1 MILIIGAG
9 GHGQVVA
16 DIFRARYASRLISDH
31 VGFVDDDRARLG
43 CRFVGSPVLGT
54 LDQVHEIAHDAVIV
68 AIGHNATRSG
78 IFHTLLAAGERIAI
92 AQHPRSIVAEDVTI
106 GAGSMLC
113 AGAIVS
119 TGAAIG
125 RDAIVNTGATVDHHS
140 TIGNHVHIGPGV
152 HMGGEV
158 RVDDGAL
165 IGIGA
170 TVIPGIQ
177 IGAWSIVGAGAV
189 VIRDVP
195 PGTTVVGCPA
205 EPIATPVTALSC
217 HKVTS

>member
-1 MILIIGAG
+1 MIVIVGAG

-16 DIFRARYASRLISDH
+16 DIFRARRSSGLISAR
-31 VGFVDDDRARLG
+31 VGFVDDDRAV
-43 CRFVGSPVLGT
+43 VGRSYAGIGVLGVT
-54 LDQVHEIAHDAVIV
+54 EELGAIEHHAVIV
-68 AIGHNATRSG
+68 AIGNNRTRASV
-78 IFHTLLAAGERIAI
+78 HQRLADAGEIFVVAE
-92 AQHPRSIVAEDVTI
+92 HPRSVVADDVVI
-106 GAGSMLC
+106 GGGSMVC

-119 TGAAIG
+119 AGATIG
-125 RDAIVNTGATVDHHS
+125 RNTIVNTGATVDHHS

-165 IGIGA
+165 VGIGA
-170 TVIPGIQ
+170 TVLPGIH

-189 VIRDVP
+189 VIRDVA

-205 EPIATPVTALSC
+205 EPVTAA
-217 HKVTS
+217 VTA